1 MVRIVSFALLI
12 ASTAC
17 ATANDL
23 YAANP
28 RPAPAA
34 SAPGNFAGLY
44 AGADVGAGIGSAG
57 EVNTSGYV
65 GGAHVGYALQ
75 ASRFIVGAE
84 IDTLTSSLSARSFN
98 STTFEQKFLSTARG
112 RLGYVFSDLA
122 VYATGGLAYATSAYR
137 DNTGIAR
144 SSIKGIAYGAGVE
157 WSPIYKVGVRVEAL
171 RYDFGSARYT
181 TPMGTQTLST
191 ATNMLRAGAHYRF

>member
-17 ATANDL
+17 ATANDP
-23 YAANP
+23 YTGYP
-28 RPAPAA
+28 SSAPAA

-44 AGADVGAGIGSAG
+44 AGADIGAGIGSAG

-75 ASRFIVGAE
+75 AGRVIFGAE
-84 IDTLTSSLSARSFN
+84 VDTLTSNLSARSFN

-112 RLGYVFSDLA
+112 RLGYVFADLA
-122 VYATGGLAYATSAYR
+122 IYATGGLAYATSAYR
-137 DNTGIAR
+137 DSSGIAR
-144 SSIKGIAYGAGVE
+144 STIKGIAYGAGVE

-171 RYDFGSARYT
+171 RYDFGSAQYT
-181 TPMGTQTLST
+181 TPMGAQTLST